1 METTYV
7 ELQEVPVLR
16 VKADMKGKGPS
27 AAFNLLESKLLTLK
41 GRKFYGTFQ
50 FTPDGEEY
58 YACVVRIDSD
68 DPERMQLEAGVIP
81 GGWYARSKLMDYRG
95 GTSPSYLVS
104 SKKWLALMT
113 WTRTVHHWSF
123 LSKPSRD
130 APLPPVKSHPPIEI
144 R

>member
-1 METTYV
+1 
-7 ELQEVPVLR
+7 
-16 VKADMKGKGPS
+16 
-27 AAFNLLESKLLTLK
+27 
-41 GRKFYGTFQ
+41 
-50 FTPDGEEY
+50 
-58 YACVVRIDSD
+58 
-68 DPERMQLEAGVIP
+68 MQLDTGLIP

-130 APLPPVKSHPPIEI
+130 APLPPLKSHPPIEI
-144 R
+144 RYATVLHRLRTRVLDHLCTVRLSVQ